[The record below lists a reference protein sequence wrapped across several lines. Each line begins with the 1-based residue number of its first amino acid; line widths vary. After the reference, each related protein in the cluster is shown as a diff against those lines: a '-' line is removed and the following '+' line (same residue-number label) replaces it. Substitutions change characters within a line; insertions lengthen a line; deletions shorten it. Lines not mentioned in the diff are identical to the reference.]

1 MISLIF
7 FLSVGVALFASLFLL
22 ARRNQQPEGSATV
35 LIEARQALRTLQG
48 GLLPLDLVNRVF
60 ERQDWEYVRLE
71 APRSVQELFLDER
84 KGTAL
89 LWLTQVRTQI
99 RSLQRF
105 HRGAA
110 RHYTRLNPRVEMELA
125 MSFAALMAACQALQV
140 LVYVAGP
147 YAAPGMV
154 GVVAC
159 SAARAC
165 KISEKS
171 LSFLDAVRLGAL
183 SAQPS
188 DVVTTS

>member
-7 FLSVGVALFASLFLL
+7 FLCVGVALFSSLFLL
-22 ARRNQQPEGSATV
+22 ARRNQVPEGSATDLV
-35 LIEARQALRTLQG
+35 EARQALRTLQG

-60 ERQDWEYVRLE
+60 AKRDWEYVRLE
-71 APRSVQELFLDER
+71 APRSVQELFMDER
-84 KGTAL
+84 KGIAL

-110 RHYTRLNPRVEMELA
+110 RHYARLNPRVEVELA
-125 MSFAALMAACQALQV
+125 MSFGALMAACQALQV
-140 LVYVAGP
+140 LVYIAGP

-154 GVVAC
+154 GVVA
-159 SAARAC
+159 STATRAC

-171 LSFLDAVRLGAL
+171 LGFLDAVRLGAL
-183 SAQPS
+183 SAQSS
-188 DVVTTS
+188 DVATTS